1 MYCMQYDVRFSKF
14 FQVRCY
20 VLIFIRPPPPIW
32 LVFVL
37 TVTQGVAD

>member
-20 VLIFIRPPPPIW
+20 VLIFIRPPPH
-32 LVFVL
+32 LACL
-37 TVTQGVAD
+37 CLDCHTGSD